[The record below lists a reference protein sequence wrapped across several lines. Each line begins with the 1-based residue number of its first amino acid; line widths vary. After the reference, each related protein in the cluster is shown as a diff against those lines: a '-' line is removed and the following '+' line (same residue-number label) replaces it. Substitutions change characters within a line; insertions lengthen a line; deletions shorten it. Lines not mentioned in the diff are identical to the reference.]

1 MQIENFLI
9 AAAVTLAVLSP
20 MTGSFLKCWADRA
33 KIGKSVA
40 DGRSYCDNCGK
51 TLEARDLVPILSWLW
66 QGGKS
71 RCCDMPISPRL
82 LLAEVAA
89 LAMAISALVVLPQ
102 DLWLPALV
110 IAWCL
115 QAIALLAGS
124 GSVAPWKIA
133 VVATLVAVGTAALGD
148 PGSPEVSMSLL
159 GALAG
164 IAVWAAAARLAPNR
178 ADPTLLL
185 SIAGALLGPLK
196 MAILGAASLVV
207 FLVWRSL
214 TTAPGDGV
222 PRLAKL
228 IAAGVWLGW
237 LSAWVL

>member
-9 AAAVTLAVLSP
+9 AAAITLAVLSP

-33 KIGKSVA
+33 RIGKSVA

-71 RCCDMPISPRL
+71 RCCDTPISPLL

-89 LAMAISALVVLPQ
+89 LAMAISALFVFPQ
-102 DLWLPALV
+102 GLWLPALI
-110 IAWCL
+110 IAWCI

-124 GSVAPWKIA
+124 GTDYPWRIA
-133 VVATLVAVGTAALGD
+133 AAATVVAIGISILGGSISID
-148 PGSPEVSMSLL
+148 PVLSAT

-164 IAVWAAAARLAPNR
+164 LAIWMAARRLAPR
-178 ADPTLLL
+178 FRDAILLAPV
-185 SIAGALLGPLK
+185 AGALLGPLNLV
-196 MAILGAASLVV
+196 AVGIATALLFTILRTFSPE
-207 FLVWRSL
+207 RDS
-214 TTAPGDGV
+214 DV

-228 IAAGVWLGW
+228 IATMTWLAW
-237 LSAWVL
+237 LWMSS